1 MHVLAL
7 GRRSGKTA
15 MSALV
20 ALWDC
25 LLRPELDQM
34 VRPGETRY
42 AVCVATNHSQ
52 SRLLVNAAR
61 ATVESSPGLSPLIA
75 GSTENEL
82 RFLLPSGART
92 ALRAFPCSSRGG
104 RGWPVSCLVLD
115 EAAHFHADSDGHQ
128 TLDRVF
134 SALVPATAQFGELAR
149 VIVGSTPYG
158 SENLFADLYAKAVS
172 GEMRDAR
179 AHHATTAEMNPT
191 ITPEFLSQE
200 AERDP
205 DHFPSEYL
213 AEFATSGDSY
223 LDFDRITI
231 SDHRTLPPDAGTN
244 WIVGLDP
251 AFSKDDFG
259 IAVVGCERTDPR
271 RLLIGHV
278 EAIPPSGFTGAVDEV
293 ARIAERYGAGRV
305 ITDQYSATALT
316 ERLRWEGLNVHTHVM
331 TGQSKTQV
339 FSELRARL
347 YDGTLEIPNDAALIA
362 ELRRLRA
369 KFSGSGASVE
379 APRVGGSH
387 GDRAAALS
395 LAVFEHRRARSSRH
409 RPRTGRYSGV
419 NSLTGEAQPDSWRD
433 M

>member
-1 MHVLAL
+1 M
-7 GRRSGKTA
+7 
-15 MSALV
+15 
-20 ALWDC
+20 
-25 LLRPELDQM
+25 
-34 VRPGETRY
+34 
-42 AVCVATNHSQ
+42 
-52 SRLLVNAAR
+52 
-61 ATVESSPGLSPLIA
+61 
-75 GSTENEL
+75 
-82 RFLLPSGART
+82 
-92 ALRAFPCSSRGG
+92 
-104 RGWPVSCLVLD
+104 SCLGLD
-115 EAAHFHADSDGHQ
+115 EAALFHADSDGHQ

-251 AFSKDDFG
+251 AFSKMFRDR
-259 IAVVGCERTDPR
+259 GCGLRAHRSSPLADRPR
-271 RLLIGHV
+271 RG
-278 EAIPPSGFTGAVDEV
+278 IPPSGFTGAVDEV

-316 ERLRWEGLNVHTHVM
+316 RGCV
-331 TGQSKTQV
+331 G
-339 FSELRARL
+339 RA
-347 YDGTLEIPNDAALIA
+347 
-362 ELRRLRA
+362 
-369 KFSGSGASVE
+369 
-379 APRVGGSH
+379 
-387 GDRAAALS
+387 
-395 LAVFEHRRARSSRH
+395 
-409 RPRTGRYSGV
+409 
-419 NSLTGEAQPDSWRD
+419 
-433 M
+433 